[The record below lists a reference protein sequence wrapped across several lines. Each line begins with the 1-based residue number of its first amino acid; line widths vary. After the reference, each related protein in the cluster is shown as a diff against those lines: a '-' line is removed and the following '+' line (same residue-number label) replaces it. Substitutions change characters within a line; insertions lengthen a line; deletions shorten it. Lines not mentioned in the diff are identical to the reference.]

1 MTKIKNWY
9 LITKPGIVR
18 GNVIMA
24 AAGFLYASDSIVN
37 LSVMLSIVL
46 GVALVIAG
54 ACVANNIVDIKVD
67 AKMSRTRGR
76 ALVVGEIG
84 SGQAKIYSVV
94 LTVFGL
100 TVLMA
105 WSNTL
110 TVLLGILAWMVY
122 VVAYGYSKRRSVYGT
137 LIGGIAGALPPVAG
151 YVAVSVAVDVSAAII
166 FISMMIWQMPHFYTI
181 GIFRLKDYKQAGLP
195 IYSVVNGVDATKRQ
209 IIAYICLYTIV
220 TPLLSLTD
228 RTSYLF
234 GIVVLSSGLFWLT
247 MALKDYKTADDDKWA
262 RSVFG
267 LSMVVLIVLAVMLSI
282 NGLLV

>member
-1 MTKIKNWY
+1 
-9 LITKPGIVR
+9 
-18 GNVIMA
+18 MA
-24 AAGFLYASDSIVN
+24 AAGFLYASVDIVN
-37 LSVMLSIVL
+37 LSAMLSVVL

-84 SGQAKIYSVV
+84 LGQAKIYSAV

-100 TVLMA
+100 TILMA

-110 TVLLGILAWMVY
+110 TVLLGVLAWVVY
-122 VVAYGYSKRRSVYGT
+122 VVVYGYSKRRSVHGT
-137 LIGGIAGALPPVAG
+137 LIGGVAGALPPVAG
-151 YVAVSVAVDVSAAII
+151 YVAVGGAVDVSAAII
-166 FISMMIWQMPHFYTI
+166 FISMMIWQMPHFYAI
-181 GIFRLKDYKQAGLP
+181 GIFRLKDYKRAGLP
-195 IYSVVNGVDATKRQ
+195 IYSVVNGIKSTKRQ
-209 IIAYICLYTIV
+209 IIAYICLYSIV
-220 TPLLSLTD
+220 APLLSFTG

-234 GIVVLSSGLFWLT
+234 GVVVLFSGLAWLT
-247 MALKDYKTADDDKWA
+247 TALKGYKTADDDKWA

-267 LSMVVLIVLAVMLSI
+267 FSMVVLIVLAVMLSI